1 MSVNRVR
8 MKTMMMKKLKLGLA
22 LALAIFAGQLAPLAR
37 RNGAANDSLEWRA
50 YGGGPENTRYSAL
63 RQINRANVNR
73 LQVAWIYDTGD
84 VFDGSEMQC
93 NPIVVGGVLYATSP
107 KLRVFALDAATGK
120 ERWSFDPNEGRR
132 SLGKARNRGLT
143 YWEGDGGGRIFF
155 GFRSWIYALD
165 ARTGQP
171 VKSFG
176 AAGRI
181 DLREELGRPSQELS
195 VGLTSPGVIY
205 KDLLIVGSVVSET
218 LPAAPGHIRAYDV
231 RTGKLRWTF
240 HTIPQPGEFG
250 YGTWPKDAWQYIGG
264 VNNWSGMALDEKRGL
279 VFAPTGSA
287 TFDFYGANRCGRQFV
302 VIAAGG
308 GKRGGASGGKYM
320 AFALPQNK

>member
-120 ERWSFDPNEGRR
+120 ERWSFDPNEGRL
-132 SLGKARNRGLT
+132 LGRRRRRANLLRFSELDLCAGRT
-143 YWEGDGGGRIFF
+143 YR
-155 GFRSWIYALD
+155 
-165 ARTGQP
+165 
-171 VKSFG
+171 
-176 AAGRI
+176 AAG
-181 DLREELGRPSQELS
+181 
-195 VGLTSPGVIY
+195 
-205 KDLLIVGSVVSET
+205 
-218 LPAAPGHIRAYDV
+218 
-231 RTGKLRWTF
+231 
-240 HTIPQPGEFG
+240 
-250 YGTWPKDAWQYIGG
+250 
-264 VNNWSGMALDEKRGL
+264 
-279 VFAPTGSA
+279 
-287 TFDFYGANRCGRQFV
+287 
-302 VIAAGG
+302 
-308 GKRGGASGGKYM
+308 
-320 AFALPQNK
+320 

>member
-132 SLGKARNRGLT
+132 SLGKARNRGVI

-181 DLREELGRPSQELS
+181 DLREELGRPSQVYS
-195 VGLTSPGVIY
+195 C
-205 KDLLIVGSVVSET
+205 
-218 LPAAPGHIRAYDV
+218 R
-231 RTGKLRWTF
+231 
-240 HTIPQPGEFG
+240 
-250 YGTWPKDAWQYIGG
+250 
-264 VNNWSGMALDEKRGL
+264 
-279 VFAPTGSA
+279 
-287 TFDFYGANRCGRQFV
+287 
-302 VIAAGG
+302 
-308 GKRGGASGGKYM
+308 
-320 AFALPQNK
+320 

>member
-73 LQVAWIYDTGD
+73 LQVAWI
-84 VFDGSEMQC
+84 
-93 NPIVVGGVLYATSP
+93 
-107 KLRVFALDAATGK
+107 
-120 ERWSFDPNEGRR
+120 
-132 SLGKARNRGLT
+132 
-143 YWEGDGGGRIFF
+143 
-155 GFRSWIYALD
+155 
-165 ARTGQP
+165 
-171 VKSFG
+171 
-176 AAGRI
+176 
-181 DLREELGRPSQELS
+181 
-195 VGLTSPGVIY
+195 